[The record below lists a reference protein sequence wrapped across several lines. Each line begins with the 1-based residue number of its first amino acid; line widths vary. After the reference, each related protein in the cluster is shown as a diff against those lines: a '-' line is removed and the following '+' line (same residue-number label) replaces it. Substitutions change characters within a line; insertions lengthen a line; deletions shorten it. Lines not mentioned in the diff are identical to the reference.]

1 MSPAR
6 LAASRSALGPLAAL
20 APFAALALGACEPG
34 VPDAPSFQ
42 TDVMPILA
50 ASCVRCHG
58 GPPIGGAPPS
68 PRLDSYA
75 DLADHDLVD
84 PFVELPIGG
93 AATAADRIA
102 VRVRNSD
109 SPMPPRFPLDDWQA
123 DVLARWAELGA
134 PRGAPRPGNRP
145 PEIEILRIAPAGA
158 GQALRVRV
166 SDPDGDLVAGTLR
179 AIDGASRPL
188 VGTVR
193 SGELELVWQDGNLAA
208 GVYPLVAFLDDGAEV
223 HEIPAGQVEVLP

>member
-1 MSPAR
+1 MIPAR
-6 LAASRSALGPLAAL
+6 LAATSALAAIAL
-20 APFAALALGACEPG
+20 GALALGACEPG

-42 TDVMPILA
+42 TDIMPILA

-102 VRVRNSD
+102 ARVRNSD

-145 PEIEILRIAPAGA
+145 PQIEILRIAPAGA

-179 AIDGASRPL
+179 AITINGAFRPL
-188 VGTVR
+188 VGAVR
-193 SGELELVWQDGNLAA
+193 SGELELVWQDANLAE

-223 HEIPAGQVEVLP
+223 HEVPAGQIEVLP